1 MVAQIT
7 RRAPERRNFLPNAC
21 WSSWYGCLLC
31 PTLGLHGS
39 DAQGLGPKHRFE
51 SRVSSRYGA
60 AMFESK
66 GANMCT
72 QDPHTTGSNPPS
84 PCALQDGHLGAHGA
98 PLLPTRDPSASQLRS
113 KNEVPPRE
121 HSGKTGSQDL
131 QPPPFGN
138 PCSLTIPN
146 DITAG
151 SAQAYNNSAV
161 QPVVLRCKDLT
172 YSVALPQES
181 RCTTRMCRKW
191 CASRKVAGN
200 RSNVDSGLTQMPRKN
215 ILNLEGLEVFNP
227 GDCVALM
234 GSSGAGKST
243 LLNCLSGRIT
253 TGVDGEVELG
263 GVHCTPQLCKSVSC
277 FIQQEDLI
285 YGYLTV
291 EEHLYFQARLRL
303 PRGTTKD
310 EARRSTTSLL
320 ESFGLAH
327 ISKSFI
333 GGPQGASR
341 GSISGG
347 EKKRLCVASELLSKP
362 SVIFADEPTS
372 GLDSFMAK
380 AVCDQLYALA
390 AVGCTVLLL
399 GEGRVIY
406 YGDRLA
412 AVSWLEHMGCKPCRV
427 DENPAEY
434 IVKATALEGL
444 DSTAKTKR
452 LHEWAQAW
460 KADGDKFLRNW
471 RESSRRIPL
480 RLSLLYICRRS
491 GSLEQECLRPPE
503 VSEKGGVADR
513 MDAISNAS
521 IDPHDVLHAISSIET
536 ARDLKRG
543 RRISPFTEALILTRR
558 ALLLRWR
565 DPGTSYV
572 RLASTLV
579 TALLPSF
586 IYFQMGWSLSDAWNR
601 VSACYQIILTQSL
614 ACLLAVASLF
624 PQARPVA
631 QREFESGAIRMWVL
645 FIGISTSDTLL
656 FLVFPIIFHT
666 IAFWIMG
673 LASTAAKFFSSLCVL
688 LLAVLS
694 LQSFGYFISA
704 LVHDEVVALALTQI
718 TQVVLAL
725 LSGFMTQID
734 QLSGF
739 WRVIAALSPFRY
751 ALADFSL
758 TIIENEHFVGE
769 EGQRVLG
776 DDFLE
781 KTFGIKRDT
790 FYSNLW
796 ALAALIIL

>member
-1 MVAQIT
+1 
-7 RRAPERRNFLPNAC
+7 
-21 WSSWYGCLLC
+21 
-31 PTLGLHGS
+31 
-39 DAQGLGPKHRFE
+39 
-51 SRVSSRYGA
+51 
-60 AMFESK
+60 MFESK

-390 AVGCTVLLL
+390 AVGCTVVCTIHQPSSSCFALFNKVLLL

-471 RESSRRIPL
+471 VILLRCT
-480 RLSLLYICRRS
+480 RLSQDVICCLQHGAFQTVEVEGFDRSKQRS

-704 LVHDEVVALALTQI
+704 LVHD
-718 TQVVLAL
+718 
-725 LSGFMTQID
+725 
-734 QLSGF
+734 
-739 WRVIAALSPFRY
+739 ALSPFRY